1 MQRKNY
7 HGEMSATKPQSTKAR
22 PRLEVLDLLRVAWRH
37 MEASERLLKQA
48 RCNPTDN
55 VVIAGLLI
63 LALEHA
69 EKSKAAIEHA
79 AKLLRV

>member
-1 MQRKNY
+1 
-7 HGEMSATKPQSTKAR
+7 MSATKPQITKAR
-22 PRLEVLDLLRVAWRH
+22 PKLEALDLLRVAWRH
-37 MEASERLLKQA
+37 LEASERLIEQA
-48 RCNPTDN
+48 RRNPTDN

-79 AKLLRV
+79 AKLLRMP